1 MSRKKDWMDPEEN
14 GLKRDRDP
22 VKSQSQAKEEKESP
36 ARGDLPREENSVD
49 PTFTP
54 KKNTTKL
61 SGTLPPAGN
70 SPRQRNADLSSE
82 AKSPR
87 SSDREYRD
95 HRDYRDYEDETAA
108 ILREAMRGDTLAK
121 EALIMDAR
129 ENASA
134 KIAEQ
139 IAEQITEQIA
149 EQLAEHISEQIAE
162 HIECI
167 AETTEERLTDECVSL
182 EREEDED
189 DGENA
194 SHVDIYA
201 EPEELYAEVED
212 EVLDAEEEITEE
224 TVEEATREA
233 IEEVTADIE
242 EEEEILA
249 EQRPQEMERKFEYLE
264 ALLDERRYADFRQ
277 ELEELNPVD
286 AADFFSELKPKR
298 IPAVFQ
304 LLDTDTAAPVVTE
317 LDVEVQGRI
326 ITAMTD
332 REISFI
338 VEEMALDD
346 TTEMLKEL
354 PANMVHRIM
363 KNATPETRT
372 DINRL
377 LAYPERSAG
386 SVMTAEFI
394 DLRRDM
400 TCAEA
405 IARIRKTGVDKE
417 TVYVAYVVDAQRVL
431 QGAVPL
437 KDLLFASADDLI
449 EDIMDEDIICAS
461 TMDDQETV
469 ASTVA
474 KYGMLA
480 IPIVDR
486 EYRLVGIVTVDDAM
500 EVMETETTEDIEK
513 MAAISPT
520 DKPYLR
526 TGVFETWKKRVPWL
540 LLLMLSATFTSTI
553 LAHFESVLDAA
564 TLSLAV
570 FVPMLMG
577 TGGNASSQ
585 TSVTVIRGLSLGEIE
600 PRDILRVLWKELC
613 VSAICGLT
621 VAVACF
627 AKTML
632 VDLKLVFTPETIE
645 VAAIVSITMFCAV
658 VFAKLMGVLFPI
670 GAKRVGLDPAVMA
683 SPFITTVVD
692 TLTLLI
698 YVWIAM
704 AVLNI

>member
-1 MSRKKDWMDPEEN
+1 MN
-14 GLKRDRDP
+14 
-22 VKSQSQAKEEKESP
+22 EEKETLDTVEP
-36 ARGDLPREENSVD
+36 DE
-49 PTFTP
+49 TP
-54 KKNTTKL
+54 D
-61 SGTLPPAGN
+61 
-70 SPRQRNADLSSE
+70 SPRCTEKDPAPHAADHPPKREDTEIE
-82 AKSPR
+82 A
-87 SSDREYRD
+87 DD
-95 HRDYRDYEDETAA
+95 DEGA
-108 ILREAMRGDTLAK
+108 D
-121 EALIMDAR
+121 
-129 ENASA
+129 
-134 KIAEQ
+134 
-139 IAEQITEQIA
+139 
-149 EQLAEHISEQIAE
+149 
-162 HIECI
+162 
-167 AETTEERLTDECVSL
+167 
-182 EREEDED
+182 
-189 DGENA
+189 
-194 SHVDIYA
+194 HVDIYA
-201 EPEELYAEVED
+201 EPEEPYENSEEPQEV
-212 EVLDAEEEITEE
+212 ITEE
-224 TVEEATREA
+224 TVAEAIEDA

-264 ALLDERRYADFRQ
+264 DLLDTRHYADFRS

-286 AADFFSELKPKR
+286 AADFFYELEPHR
-298 IPAVFQ
+298 IPAVFK
-304 LLDTDTAAPVVTE
+304 LLDKDTAAAVFAE
-317 LDVEVQGRI
+317 LEIETQERI

-332 REISFI
+332 REISLI
-338 VEEMALDD
+338 VEELALDD

-377 LAYPERSAG
+377 LAYPEHSAG

-394 DLRRDM
+394 SLRRDM

-405 IARIRKTGVDKE
+405 IAHIRKTGVDKE
-417 TVYVAYVVDAQRVL
+417 TVYVAYVTDSMRIL

-449 EDIMDEDIICAS
+449 EEIMDEDIICAS

-469 ASTVA
+469 ANTVA
-474 KYGMLA
+474 KYDLLA

-500 EVMETETTEDIEK
+500 DVMETEATEDIEK
-513 MAAISPT
+513 MAAIVPT
-520 DKPYLR
+520 DKPYLK
-526 TGVFETWKKRVPWL
+526 TSVFETWKKRVPWL

-553 LAHFESVLDAA
+553 LAHYESVLDAA

-570 FVPMLMG
+570 FVPMLTG

-600 PRDILRVLWKELC
+600 MGDILKVLWKELR
-613 VSAICGLT
+613 VAIVCGTT

-632 VDLKLVFTPETIE
+632 VDLKLVFTLETLE
-645 VAAIVSITMFCAV
+645 VACIVSFTMFCAV
-658 VFAKLMGVLFPI
+658 IFAKIMGVLLPI
-670 GAKRVGLDPAVMA
+670 GAKRIGVDPAVMA

-698 YVWIAM
+698 YVAIAS
-704 AVLNI
+704 AVLHI

>member
-1 MSRKKDWMDPEEN
+1 MSHDQDLFDPTEAGGETTHEN
-14 GLKRDRDP
+14 QDP
-22 VKSQSQAKEEKESP
+22 ANVADGAVKHRSE
-36 ARGDLPREENSVD
+36 GGTPRERADGHPISNM
-49 PTFTP
+49 PTD
-54 KKNTTKL
+54 
-61 SGTLPPAGN
+61 
-70 SPRQRNADLSSE
+70 ADG
-82 AKSPR
+82 
-87 SSDREYRD
+87 
-95 HRDYRDYEDETAA
+95 ETA
-108 ILREAMRGDTLAK
+108 EP
-121 EALIMDAR
+121 
-129 ENASA
+129 
-134 KIAEQ
+134 
-139 IAEQITEQIA
+139 
-149 EQLAEHISEQIAE
+149 
-162 HIECI
+162 
-167 AETTEERLTDECVSL
+167 
-182 EREEDED
+182 
-189 DGENA
+189 
-194 SHVDIYA
+194 VDIYA
-201 EPEELYAEVED
+201 EPSELYEDADED
-212 EVLDAEEEITEE
+212 EILDAEEEITEE
-224 TVEEATREA
+224 TVAEAIEEA
-233 IEEVTADIE
+233 IEEVEADIE

-264 ALLDERRYADFRQ
+264 DLLDTRHYADFRDA
-277 ELEELNPVD
+277 LAELNPVD
-286 AADFFSELKPKR
+286 AAEFFDELEPKR
-298 IPAVFQ
+298 IPSVFK
-304 LLDTDTAAPVVTE
+304 LLDKDTAALVFAE
-317 LDVEVQGRI
+317 LEIEEQERI

-332 REISFI
+332 REISLM
-338 VEEMALDD
+338 VEELALDD

-377 LAYPERSAG
+377 LAYPEDSAG

-449 EDIMDEDIICAS
+449 EDIICAS

-500 EVMETETTEDIEK
+500 EVMETEATEDIEK

-520 DKPYLR
+520 DKPYLK
-526 TGVFETWKKRVPWL
+526 TGVFETWKNRVPWL

-553 LAHFESVLDAA
+553 LARFESVLDAA

-570 FVPMLMG
+570 FVPMLTG

-600 PRDILRVLWKELC
+600 PRDILRVLWKELR
-613 VSAICGLT
+613 VASVCGLT
-621 VAVACF
+621 VAAACF
-627 AKTML
+627 LKTML
-632 VDLKLVFTPETIE
+632 VDLKLVFTVDTVE
-645 VAAIVSITMFCAV
+645 VALIVSVTMFCAV
-658 VFAKLMGVLFPI
+658 VFAKLMGVLLPI
-670 GAKRVGLDPAVMA
+670 GAKKVGLDPAVMA

-698 YVWIAM
+698 YVGIAV
-704 AVLNI
+704 AVLPI

>member
-1 MSRKKDWMDPEEN
+1 MSRKKDLFRLDESDDSGMNEAFPADTEKIGPEEASKLAARTA
-14 GLKRDRDP
+14 GDPVPVKAAADHPPEPKPTDEKPRRSDGDATPEEPARPPQEEVLAEALLARDRDTLKD
-22 VKSQSQAKEEKESP
+22 VLKDVLKE
-36 ARGDLPREENSVD
+36 
-49 PTFTP
+49 
-54 KKNTTKL
+54 
-61 SGTLPPAGN
+61 TL
-70 SPRQRNADLSSE
+70 
-82 AKSPR
+82 
-87 SSDREYRD
+87 
-95 HRDYRDYEDETAA
+95 
-108 ILREAMRGDTLAK
+108 K
-121 EALIMDAR
+121 EALKETLWESSKEPVVDQEDIDEATADIYDAP
-129 ENASA
+129 
-134 KIAEQ
+134 
-139 IAEQITEQIA
+139 
-149 EQLAEHISEQIAE
+149 AEHIDA
-162 HIECI
+162 
-167 AETTEERLTDECVSL
+167 AD
-182 EREEDED
+182 
-189 DGENA
+189 
-194 SHVDIYA
+194 
-201 EPEELYAEVED
+201 ED
-212 EVLDAEEEITEE
+212 EVLDALEEITEA

-233 IEEVTADIE
+233 IEEAAADIE

-249 EQRPQEMERKFEYLE
+249 EQRPQEMEERFESLE
-264 ALLDERRYADFRQ
+264 GLLDDHRYADFRT
-277 ELEELNPVD
+277 ELRDLNPVD
-286 AADFFSELKPKR
+286 AADFFNELAPRR
-298 IPAVFQ
+298 IPAVFK
-304 LLDTDTAAPVVTE
+304 LLDKDTAAAVFAE
-317 LDVEVQGRI
+317 LEIDVQERI
-326 ITAMTD
+326 ITALTD
-332 REISFI
+332 REISLM
-338 VEEMALDD
+338 VEELSLDD
-346 TTEMLKEL
+346 TTDMLKEL

-377 LAYPERSAG
+377 LAYPEDSAG

-417 TVYVAYVVDAQRVL
+417 TVYVAYVVDDHRVL

-474 KYGMLA
+474 KYDMLA

-500 EVMETETTEDIEK
+500 DVMETEATEDIEK

-520 DKPYLR
+520 DKPYLK
-526 TGVFETWKKRVPWL
+526 TSVFETWKKRVPWL

-553 LAHFESVLDAA
+553 LAHYESILDAA

-570 FVPMLMG
+570 FVPMLTG

-600 PRDILRVLWKELC
+600 MGDILRVIWKELR
-613 VSAICGLT
+613 VAVVCGLT
-621 VAVACF
+621 VAAACF

-632 VDLKLVFTPETIE
+632 VDLKLVFTLETIE
-645 VAAIVSITMFCAV
+645 VAAIVSATMFCAV
-658 VFAKLMGVLFPI
+658 LLAKLMGVLLPI

-698 YVWIAM
+698 YVAIAS
-704 AVLNI
+704 AVLHI

>member
-1 MSRKKDWMDPEEN
+1 MSREKDLFEL
-14 GLKRDRDP
+14 G
-22 VKSQSQAKEEKESP
+22 ES
-36 ARGDLPREENSVD
+36 DE
-49 PTFTP
+49 T
-54 KKNTTKL
+54 
-61 SGTLPPAGN
+61 GT
-70 SPRQRNADLSSE
+70 
-82 AKSPR
+82 SPR
-87 SSDREYRD
+87 SAAHEPNSEETVRRTEDYVPVDRATD
-95 HRDYRDYEDETAA
+95 HPPEPSPAHEPALDSPE
-108 ILREAMRGDTLAK
+108 GDG
-121 EALIMDAR
+121 DP
-129 ENASA
+129 
-134 KIAEQ
+134 
-139 IAEQITEQIA
+139 
-149 EQLAEHISEQIAE
+149 
-162 HIECI
+162 
-167 AETTEERLTDECVSL
+167 
-182 EREEDED
+182 
-189 DGENA
+189 
-194 SHVDIYA
+194 VDIYA
-201 EPEELYAEVED
+201 EPAELYQDADDD
-212 EVLDAEEEITEE
+212 EILDAEEEITEE
-224 TVEEATREA
+224 TVEEAIEEA
-233 IEEVTADIE
+233 IEEVEADIE

-264 ALLDERRYADFRQ
+264 DLLDSRRYADFRD
-277 ELEELNPVD
+277 ELSELNPVD
-286 AADFFSELKPKR
+286 AAEFFDELEPKR
-298 IPAVFQ
+298 IPSIFK
-304 LLDTDTAAPVVTE
+304 LLDKDTAAAVFAE
-317 LDVEVQGRI
+317 LEIEEQERI

-332 REISFI
+332 REISLM
-338 VEEMALDD
+338 VEELALDD

-354 PANMVHRIM
+354 PANMVRRIM

-377 LAYPERSAG
+377 LAYPEDSAG

-417 TVYVAYVVDAQRVL
+417 TVYVAYVVDDHRVL

-469 ASTVA
+469 ANTVA

-500 EVMETETTEDIEK
+500 EVMETEATEDIEK

-520 DKPYLR
+520 DKPYLK
-526 TGVFETWKKRVPWL
+526 TSVFETWKKRVPWL

-553 LAHFESVLDAA
+553 LAHYESILDAA

-570 FVPMLMG
+570 FVPMLTG

-600 PRDILRVLWKELC
+600 LRDIFRVLWKELR
-613 VSAICGLT
+613 VAVVCGLT
-621 VAVACF
+621 VAAACF

-632 VDLKLVFTPETIE
+632 VDLKLVFTLETVE
-645 VAAIVSITMFCAV
+645 VALIVSITMFCAV
-658 VFAKLMGVLFPI
+658 VFAKLMGVLLPI

-698 YVWIAM
+698 YVAIAS
-704 AVLNI
+704 AVLPI